1 MAKNFPVSAGIH
13 RFLGY
18 PETKT
23 IYSIIDEQFLWI
35 SIARHFEF
43 PKIGHGLPS
52 FLVFIGFHGL
62 PRWRNPWKLKCQ
74 STDGFV
80 YILI

>member
-52 FLVFIGFHGL
+52 FPVSWFLLVSMGCPGGET
-62 PRWRNPWKLKCQ
+62 RGN
-74 STDGFV
+74 
-80 YILI
+80 